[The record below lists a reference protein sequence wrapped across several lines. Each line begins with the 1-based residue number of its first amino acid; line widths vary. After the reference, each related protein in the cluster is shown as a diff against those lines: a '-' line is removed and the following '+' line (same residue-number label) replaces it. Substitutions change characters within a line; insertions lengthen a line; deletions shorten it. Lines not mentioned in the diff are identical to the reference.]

1 MLNMSNIGENQ
12 DPSHLT
18 KSRLK
23 SELIAHNVSL
33 PQREQKKEIYVQL
46 YLKHVTSKNKSEL
59 RADFSSDEED
69 SSEVKSTELPK
80 LKEAE
85 ESYTNTMDVTQMSNE
100 ELKEQLMKHGVTPG
114 PIVATTRM
122 IYEKKLLKLMG
133 QGPAVPPLK
142 QNGTGDVDQYSDSEE
157 EDDFPPEGSTH
168 SIIDSSYQRQNT
180 TKITATTASSTNKS
194 EPIQPKEMGDVLTQ
208 MFPDEMNSPSGINA
222 TRRRPIKGA
231 AGRPIQYKFDDLL
244 TRATE
249 RHNYKGRSTYL
260 VTKENK
266 PSQRLVPVWLQI
278 VLFIIVVL
286 ILFLVYQ
293 AMESNQENPFSYFLE
308 NTGNQAASQPEQLDA
323 QTTPDR
329 DPQVAPQG
337 N

>member
-1 MLNMSNIGENQ
+1 MSDIGANQ
-12 DPSHLT
+12 DPFHLT

-33 PQREQKKEIYVQL
+33 PQREQKKEVYVKL
-46 YLKHVTSKNKSEL
+46 YLKHITSKNKSEL

-80 LKEAE
+80 LKEIE
-85 ESYTNTMDVTQMSNE
+85 NSHTNKMDVTQLSNE

-122 IYEKKLLKLMG
+122 VYEKKLLKLMG

-157 EDDFPPEGSTH
+157 EDDFPPEGSTRT
-168 SIIDSSYQRQNT
+168 IIDSSYQRQNT
-180 TKITATTASSTNKS
+180 MKVTATAASSTSKS
-194 EPIQPKEMGDVLTQ
+194 EPIQPKEIGDVLTQ

-231 AGRPIQYKFDDLL
+231 AGRPIQYNFDELL

-249 RHNYKGRSTYL
+249 RKNYKERNTYL
-260 VTKENK
+260 VTKESK
-266 PSQRLVPVWLQI
+266 PAQRLVPVWLQI
-278 VLFIIVVL
+278 LLFIFVVFL
-286 ILFLVYQ
+286 LFLVYQ
-293 AMESNQENPFSYFLE
+293 AMESNQENPFAYFLE
-308 NTGNQAASQPEQLDA
+308 KMSNQAASQPEQLDTR
-323 QTTPDR
+323 TTPDV
-329 DPQVAPQG
+329 DPQVAPE
-337 N
+337 

>member
-1 MLNMSNIGENQ
+1 MSVIGENQ

-33 PQREQKKEIYVQL
+33 PQREQKKEVYVQL
-46 YLKHVTSKNKSEL
+46 YLKHITSKNKSEI

-80 LKEAE
+80 LKEIE
-85 ESYTNTMDVTQMSNE
+85 DNHINKMDVVQLSND

-122 IYEKKLLKLMG
+122 VYEKKLLKLMG

-157 EDDFPPEGSTH
+157 EDDFPPEGS
-168 SIIDSSYQRQNT
+168 SQIITDSSYQRQST
-180 TKITATTASSTNKS
+180 MKVTATAASSTSKS

-231 AGRPIQYKFDDLL
+231 AGRPIQYNFDDLL

-249 RHNYKGRSTYL
+249 RQNYKERRTYL

-278 VLFIIVVL
+278 LLFIFVVFL
-286 ILFLVYQ
+286 LFLVYQ
-293 AMESNQENPFSYFLE
+293 AMESNQENPFAYFLE
-308 NTGNQAASQPEQLDA
+308 KSDSQAASQPEQLDTL
-323 QTTPDR
+323 TTPDV
-329 DPQVAPQG
+329 DPQVAPE
-337 N
+337 